1 MAGLTLDAGALIAY
15 ERADPRVRGIL
26 ARAFARGVVPTVPAM
41 ALAEVW
47 RGEPKDARLARLLK
61 ACTVEPVTESLA
73 RSTGELRRRTRGSET
88 IDASIAVGVR
98 HRRDAVVT
106 SDPGDMRRLLGPAFI
121 LLAV

>member
-1 MAGLTLDAGALIAY
+1 MAGLTLGAGALIAY

-26 ARAFARGVVPTVPAM
+26 ATAFARGVVPTVPAM
-41 ALAEVW
+41 ALAEGW
-47 RGEPKDARLARLLK
+47 RGDAKDARLARLLK

-98 HRRDAVVT
+98 DRRDAVAT
-106 SDPGDMRRLLGPAFI
+106 SDPDDMRRLLGPAFTI
-121 LLAV
+121 LAV

>member
-1 MAGLTLDAGALIAY
+1 VAGLTLDAGALIAY

-47 RGEPKDARLARLLK
+47 RGDAKDARLARLLK

-98 HRRDAVVT
+98 HRRDAVMT
-106 SDPGDMRRLLGPAFI
+106 SDPDDMRRLLGPAFI
-121 LLAV
+121 ILAV

>member
-47 RGEPKDARLARLLK
+47 RGDAKDARLARLLK
-61 ACTVEPVTESLA
+61 ACNVEPVTESLA

-98 HRRDAVVT
+98 HRRDAVMT
-106 SDPGDMRRLLGPAFI
+106 SDPDDMRRLLGPAFI
-121 LLAV
+121 ILAV

>member
-26 ARAFARGVVPTVPAM
+26 ATAFARGVVPTVPAM

-47 RGEPKDARLARLLK
+47 RGDARDARLARLLK

-73 RSTGELRRRTRGSET
+73 RLTGKLRREIPEAGT

-98 HRRDAVVT
+98 YRGDATAT
-106 SDPGDMRRLLGPAFI
+106 SDPRDMRRLLGSSFTI
-121 LLAV
+121 LAV